1 MSPSPLQI
9 NEEYNAQRRVV
20 PLFDHRGNAKKILEA
35 ITKTRYEF
43 INGMPTYNLV
53 DTLAQA
59 EAENDRMKMVEL
71 NMNDSN
77 LYSAR

>member
-1 MSPSPLQI
+1 M
-9 NEEYNAQRRVV
+9 

-35 ITKTRYEF
+35 ISKTRYEF

-59 EAENDRMKMVEL
+59 ENDRMKMVEL
-71 NMNDSN
+71 NCINYFHI
-77 LYSAR
+77 LYRYFFNIIQVVQDGEF